1 MLDQFPPLGIGHN
14 ILLAGQPGNDIGTSD
29 TARLKR
35 HIEQFL
41 SAIL

>member
-1 MLDQFPPLGIGHN
+1 MLNQFPPLGIGHN
-14 ILLAGQPGNDIGTSD
+14 ILLEGQPGNDIGSRD
-29 TARLKR
+29 TACLKR